1 MKTVFTAVLATLF
14 AGSVLAATPVTTSSP
29 TVPSYEV
36 AKKKTAGKPG
46 KPGKAKKLKR
56 AAR

>member
-1 MKTVFTAVLATLF
+1 MKNLFAALLATLF
-14 AGSVLAATPVTTSSP
+14 AGSVLAATPVATAGLGEP
-29 TVPSYEV
+29 AYEV